1 MVVTETGAKSPAAK
15 PTDGEGMTPPQKQRC
30 VFVILRNGGR
40 INSGDNY
47 SVHGCVG
54 GVEDAIGYGEL
65 EDARKFLT
73 REDAQSYI
81 DSELP
86 EWGRSLHHP
95 EPVFPWDLLFTKT
108 PLAAYLRYHDL
119 EIPPALLEPA
129 KGRLLV
135 WRR

>member
-1 MVVTETGAKSPAAK
+1 M
-15 PTDGEGMTPPQKQRC
+15 MPPQKQRC
-30 VFVILRNGGR
+30 IFVILRNGGQISR
-40 INSGDNY
+40 CDNY
-47 SVHGCVG
+47 SAHGCVG

-65 EDARKFLT
+65 VDARKFLT
-73 REDAQSYI
+73 REDAQAYI

-86 EWGRSLHHP
+86 AWGRRLHHP
-95 EPVFPWDLLFTKT
+95 ESVFPWDLACSHAALS
-108 PLAAYLRYHDL
+108 AYLRLPDL